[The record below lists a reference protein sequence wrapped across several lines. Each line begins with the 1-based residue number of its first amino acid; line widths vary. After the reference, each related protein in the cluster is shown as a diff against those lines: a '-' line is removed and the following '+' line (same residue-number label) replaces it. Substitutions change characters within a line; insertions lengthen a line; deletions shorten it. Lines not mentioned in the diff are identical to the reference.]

1 MSNSGTKLNNQPI
14 VAQMSTTTD
23 YHIITVGGVTAR
35 INNTNLAAELSP
47 LISDSVLKSTVRT
60 VSASTGILVTDNVVL
75 ADSSSGNISL
85 TLPAPTNAFDTTTNR
100 SNSFTISQKIHGGNT
115 VTILP
120 NGSESIF
127 DGVAQPSIVLSTGT
141 SVTVVTDGTNWA
153 IVSA

>member
-1 MSNSGTKLNNQPI
+1 MNNSGTKLNNQPI
-14 VAQMSTTTD
+14 VAQMSDTTD

-47 LISDSVLKSTVRT
+47 LISDSVLKSTIRT
-60 VSASTGILVTDNVVL
+60 VAVSTGILVTDNVIL

-85 TLPAPTNAFDTTTNR
+85 TLPAPANAFDTTTNR

-115 VTILP
+115 VTITP

-127 DGVAQPSIVLSTGT
+127 DGAAQTSIILSSGA
-141 SVTVVTDGTNWA
+141 SVTIVTDGTNWT